1 MSCRKLRIF
10 IDWLGSSIYVLHVA
24 VVKCCHLIICD
35 HVEVS
40 WNLGTM
46 GPLNHPFKYVFR
58 CNKASRKPG
67 VALWIGKPLHWLISV
82 PYIGSLV
89 FTIHH
94 QLSLTI
100 NPYSPYFAWHVAVTI
115 ICLNQ
120 SFQETS
126 IRGRKLLPPS
136 RASIDESSE
145 MELQQVGLR
154 RWRRWELAGK
164 WPTWWIIPL
173 SK

>member
-1 MSCRKLRIF
+1 MFSMLR
-10 IDWLGSSIYVLHVA
+10 SSN
-24 VVKCCHLIICD
+24 VVTWSCD

-145 MELQQVGLR
+145 MELQQVG
-154 RWRRWELAGK
+154 EAPAMTAMGVGGK
-164 WPTWWIIPL
+164 VTYLVDHPT
-173 SK
+173 